1 MRHFF
6 LLLAIGLLSLSA
18 MGQNISEEFVNTM
31 DSAQSSFIR
40 VVGIVENDS
49 ICLLVNEQKR
59 WQSCGIILQNKIHLR
74 NLVLDKETLYKVGK
88 INRKHIR
95 QLLMENRAFFY
106 IYDCYLLFE
115 DLSEIIQHREELLK
129 CMNQSYQ
136 LNQFY
141 NFKTLFPFFQGE
153 PNRIS
158 KNNRYYI
165 FSTNKILLIETTV
178 EYAFDRQPLIEYD
191 DRKVH
196 DYWLDNRDS
205 KLTVR
210 IAIPL
215 KCD

>member
-1 MRHFF
+1 MRHII

-18 MGQNISEEFVNTM
+18 MGQNISEDLVNAV
-31 DSAQSSFIR
+31 DSAQPSFIR

-59 WQSCGIILQNKIHLR
+59 CKSCGVILQNKIHLR
-74 NLVLDKETLYKVGK
+74 NLVIDKETLDKVGR
-88 INRKHIR
+88 INRKNIR
-95 QLLMENRAFFY
+95 KLLMENRASFY

-115 DLSEIIQHREELLK
+115 DLSETIQHREELLK

-141 NFKTLFPFFQGE
+141 NFKALFPLIQGE
-153 PNRIS
+153 PCRIS
-158 KNNRYYI
+158 KNNRYYL
-165 FSTNKILLIETTV
+165 FNTNKMLVIETTAG
-178 EYAFDRQPLIEYD
+178 YAFERQPLIDYD

-196 DYWLDNRDS
+196 DYWLDIRDS
-205 KLTVR
+205 NLTIR

-215 KCD
+215 KCE